1 MRSAVLLMYVLVGL
15 GAASAEYAHSK
26 DLNWALFAWA
36 VWPSA
41 VGWNLMQPTYLSNK
55 GNKE

>member
-1 MRSAVLLMYVLVGL
+1 MYVLVGL